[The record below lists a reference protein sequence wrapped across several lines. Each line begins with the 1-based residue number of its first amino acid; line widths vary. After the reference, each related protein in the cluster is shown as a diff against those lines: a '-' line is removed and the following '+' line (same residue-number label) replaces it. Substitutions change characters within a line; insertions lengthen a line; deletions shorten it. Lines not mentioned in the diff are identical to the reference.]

1 MLILKARHFLS
12 GGTDAQHSASTGSPK
27 RKAPRIQAQDRR
39 VVVLDLYRGVKGR
52 PIGMHVFDAIKNASD
67 VGDSSRVHR
76 IAFDVN
82 DNASQIHFVGKV
94 EGTAR
99 NITPTDTLFILD
111 EVLPENCWSGILKA
125 LSKEFAKSQVWCAD
139 GLLPQRLS
147 GFQDVCMPFIFR
159 MPPTV
164 QKLLYH
170 ADWDEDR
177 KGYYSPDACTQHN
190 NATASM
196 PSSIQKASWGGGAGS
211 GVQYHLTTNGPT
223 PLCVLHEFHSF
234 SKVLDCEQC
243 ANELAELL
251 EVKMKMVEKQERSY
265 EPFLPCSIAIL
276 YTVPWDYYS
285 NDSSGMNLN
294 EDKLKEYI
302 NLVECCPFIS
312 RLRQQLGVNVNVLTM
327 DDMHQ
332 DLEQKS
338 LWNVVQVGWADWFQ
352 GLERDVVIV
361 LPSDTAV
368 SGVSWSGREFRPHY
382 PSAEQGP
389 SEFHEWP
396 VLPGFD
402 ASQKRFESPLLVRN
416 RRPRSEIAAAV
427 AVAEPTA
434 AAAATAA
441 KTSTTA
447 ALPLRSPPPS
457 MSSYN
462 WRIDHVKRYTPWDR
476 RGLVFAVTRCSSQV
490 ILMVP

>member
-1 MLILKARHFLS
+1 MLILKARHFLTD
-12 GGTDAQHSASTGSPK
+12 GTDAQHSASTGGPK
-27 RKAPRIQAQDRR
+27 HKVPRIQAQDRR

-52 PIGMHVFDAIKNASD
+52 PIGMHVFDAIRNASD
-67 VGDSSRVHR
+67 VGYSRRVHR

-82 DNASQIHFVGKV
+82 DDVSQSDFVGEV
-94 EGTAR
+94 ERTAR

-111 EVLPENCWSGILKA
+111 EVLPENCWSGILEA
-125 LSKEFAKSQVWCAD
+125 LRKEFAKSQVWCAD

-177 KGYYSPDACTQHN
+177 KGCYSPEACTQHN
-190 NATASM
+190 KATASV
-196 PSSIQKASWGGGAGS
+196 PSPIEKASWGGDAGS
-211 GVQYHLTTNGPT
+211 GMQYHLTTNGPT
-223 PLCVLHEFHSF
+223 PLCVLHKHHIPNS
-234 SKVLDCEQC
+234 VLGCEQC
-243 ANELAELL
+243 ADELAQLL
-251 EVKMKMVEKQERSY
+251 KVKMKMVKTQAISL

-285 NDSSGMNLN
+285 NASSGMNLT

-332 DLEQKS
+332 DLEQES

-368 SGVSWSGREFRPHY
+368 SGVSRSGREFRRHY
-382 PSAEQGP
+382 SSAEQGH
-389 SEFHEWP
+389 EFHEWP

-416 RRPRSEIAAAV
+416 RRPKK
-427 AVAEPTA
+427 A

-441 KTSTTA
+441 RTSTTA
-447 ALPLRSPPPS
+447 AVSLRSPPPS
-457 MSSYN
+457 MSSYY